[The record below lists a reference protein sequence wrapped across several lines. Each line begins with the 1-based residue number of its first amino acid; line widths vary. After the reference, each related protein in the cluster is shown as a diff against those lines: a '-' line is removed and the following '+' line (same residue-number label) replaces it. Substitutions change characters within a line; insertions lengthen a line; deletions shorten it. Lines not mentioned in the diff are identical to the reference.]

1 MLSKFNIIK
10 NVDKPTKI
18 ADKIFL
24 LESVIVKVNKHKS
37 IFPIIL
43 NRIDKI
49 FLFKEFLVNPLSDE
63 LNIAKIIKET
73 KANIKE
79 KIMEKIILGK

>member
-10 NVDKPTKI
+10 NVDKPIKI

-43 NRIDKI
+43 NRIYKT